1 MRTTYRIC
9 KVCGEV
15 HALNAWPDNHR
26 EWVIDNRSDLA
37 APMLIRDSMDAVKS
51 MLDGKMYDSKRGL
64 RRTYRDA
71 GVTEVGD
78 DKSYTDPEYMRR
90 QAPSEVKRQKQKS
103 RKKVEA
109 AVGKALSQ
117 AGFGA

>member
-1 MRTTYRIC
+1 MRTSYRMC
-9 KVCGEV
+9 KVCGDLHEV
-15 HALNAWPDNHR
+15 GNWPDNHR
-26 EWVIDNRSDLA
+26 EWMPDNRSDLA

-64 RRTYRDA
+64 RRTYREA
-71 GVTEVGD
+71 GVIEVGD

-90 QAPSEVKRQKQKS
+90 QAPAEVKRQKQKS

>member
-1 MRTTYRIC
+1 MPSYRFC
-9 KVCGEV
+9 KVCEGV
-15 HALNAWPDNHR
+15 HDVAMWPDNHR
-26 EWVIDNRSDLA
+26 EWMPDLRSDLA
-37 APMLIRDSMDAVKS
+37 APMLIRDSMDPVKS
-51 MLDGKMYDSKRGL
+51 MLDGKMYDSKRHL
-64 RRTYRDA
+64 RRTYREG
-71 GVTEVGD
+71 GVVEVGD

-90 QAPSEVKRQKQKS
+90 QAPAEVKRQKQKS